1 MNRSLALA
9 LVVLAALG
17 AVLWL
22 RTAEERREVGPVAT
36 PANSTTERNDSALE
50 AALTSEADTEREE
63 AQAAAQQRESARSDA
78 AEDVGLAFGRV
89 VDALRSPAAAV
100 EIELHIDGRVH
111 ARSVSS
117 ERGEF
122 ALRGAP
128 LVEPTSS
135 MVVARAADGTLA
147 RRVVTLG
154 PERLPRYVRRSLDP
168 RGVNCSLM
176 VLAHVHTLEVD
187 VSGAGGEVT
196 LRATSVTQHSLP
208 LANAT
213 LVGDGRVQLSGLPAG
228 LVRIAATTRTH
239 AGLAVVFLP
248 DDRRVALSLAPNVS
262 CAVEVVDARS
272 GAPVAGA
279 ELGLNELWEAPISF
293 GSPLLTGGELHQSVP
308 LERLPVLT
316 DDAGFARIDGLRAG
330 ARYELS
336 ARAKGYLDAPG
347 LPGLRSRTSLALKL
361 DGVTRIELQP
371 VGARTVRWPIETNT
385 VPPPPESAEVEL
397 RFAPGM
403 QFGADDTKVVALGR
417 MRGAELVV
425 ENISCAGQYL
435 GRAPDGSLAALYVS
449 EQSDVGRATHF
460 ERPRAIDVTVRSA
473 AGALVEGVT
482 VQPRNQGNNPLG
494 DFVHT
499 NAAGFARLEGLYPQL
514 VDVYVHDPLEPQRSI
529 LAGSADLREGDG
541 RVEFTLAARFE
552 AIASVSVD
560 GAARLPAEFTCSPPP
575 REELA
580 ATGELRFELAL
591 PATGEAT
598 TVSLSAPGFASAS
611 AKVTPTRDGTPARF
625 RLELVSTGELHVRVN
640 RASDEPVELALEQF
654 SAKSNEW
661 TAPQGMLART
671 SLRVPNGPAGGFRF
685 AGLSVG
691 RWRVFDRVSGSIS
704 SEAELSSAMLG
715 AQVDLSIVPEQWIR
729 GRVVGP
735 PDIDFAQVRVLVDG
749 APVRSP
755 QRALA
760 PGDAPPTGAAVDADG
775 GFEVRVPGD
784 REVVVRPWHPWLA
797 PSAASVLRTRNGRE
811 DVELELIAGR
821 ELRLPIANAELL
833 ARSHLRIAAFE
844 SGAESGPT
852 RWLHATVTDGVARSG
867 ELGPGTWNLWVDA
880 GDDWAP
886 LRLERVRIDERG
898 ATLEPLQFTHG
909 SSLRVRVLTPEGA
922 SPPRLFVS
930 AMHSSEPKFWRSLN
944 SNGESEVVLRG
955 LCAGRFSVSVN
966 AIMGDHSRPA
976 RELEFDGVGEVT
988 IDWTP

>member
-1 MNRSLALA
+1 MNRVLVLA

-22 RTAEERREVGPVAT
+22 KTGEERREVGPVA
-36 PANSTTERNDSALE
+36 PPPNSAKDRNESALE
-50 AALTSEADTEREE
+50 TAITSGADTEREE
-63 AQAAAQQRESARSDA
+63 AQAAAQRLESERSDA
-78 AEDVGLAFGRV
+78 ADNVGLAFGRV
-89 VDALRSPAAAV
+89 VDALRLPAAAV
-100 EIELHIDGRVH
+100 EIELHVDGRVH
-111 ARSVSS
+111 ARSVTS

-122 ALRGAP
+122 ELRGAA
-128 LVEPTSS
+128 LVDPISS
-135 MVVARAADGTLA
+135 MVLARAADGTLA

-154 PERLPRYVRRSLDP
+154 PERLPRYVARS
-168 RGVNCSLM
+168 RGARGENCG
-176 VLAHVHTLEVD
+176 VLVLLPVHTLEVD
-187 VSGAGGEVT
+187 VSGADGEVT
-196 LRATSVTQHSLP
+196 LRATSSASPALL
-208 LANAT
+208 LATAT
-213 LVGDGRVQLSGLPAG
+213 LVGDGRVQLNDLPAA
-228 LVRIAATTRTH
+228 LVRVEATSTTH
-239 AGLAVVFLP
+239 VGLAQALVPV
-248 DDRRVALSLAPNVS
+248 DRRVSLVLEPTVS

-272 GAPVAGA
+272 GAPIASA
-279 ELGLNELWEAPISF
+279 ELGLSELRRIPMTFESRQITTEEYPATF
-293 GSPLLTGGELHQSVP
+293 PLQRP
-308 LERLPVLT
+308 AVLT
-316 DDAGFARIDGLRAG
+316 DDAGFARFDGLRAG

-336 ARAKGYLDAPG
+336 ARAAGYLDAPG
-347 LPGLRSRTSLALKL
+347 PPGLRSKTSLTLKL

-371 VGARTVRWPIETNT
+371 GGARTVRWPIETRS
-385 VPPPPESAEVEL
+385 VPPPPEGAEVEV

-403 QFGADDTKVVALGR
+403 QLGADDTKVVALGR

-425 ENISCAGQYL
+425 ENISFAGQYL

-449 EQSDVGRATHF
+449 EESDVGRATHF

-482 VQPRNQGNNPLG
+482 VQARNQGNNPLG
-494 DFVHT
+494 EFVRT
-499 NAAGFARLEGLYPQL
+499 NAAGFARLGGLYPQL
-514 VDVYVHDPLEPQRSI
+514 VDVQLYDPLEPQRST

-575 REELA
+575 REELP
-580 ATGELRFELAL
+580 ATGELRFELAS
-591 PATGEAT
+591 PAAGEAAA
-598 TVSLSAPGFASAS
+598 VSLSAPGFASAS

-640 RASDEPVELALEQF
+640 RATDEPVELALEQF

-661 TAPQGMLART
+661 SAPQGMLART
-671 SLRVPNGPAGGFRF
+671 SLRVPNGAAGGFRF

-704 SEAELSSAMLG
+704 SEAELSSAVLS
-715 AQVDLSIVPEQWIR
+715 AQVELSIVPEQWIR

-735 PDIDFAQVRVLVDG
+735 PDIDFARVRVLVDG
-749 APVRSP
+749 APVRKP

-811 DVELELIAGR
+811 DVELELVAGR

-909 SSLRVRVLTPEGA
+909 SSLRVRVLTPDGA

>member
-1 MNRSLALA
+1 MNRVLVLA

-22 RTAEERREVGPVAT
+22 RTGEERREVGPVA
-36 PANSTTERNDSALE
+36 PPPNSAKERNDSALE
-50 AALTSEADTEREE
+50 AAATSETETAREE
-63 AQAAAQQRESARSDA
+63 AQAAAPQPESARSHA

-111 ARSVSS
+111 ARGVSS

-128 LVEPTSS
+128 LVEPISS

-154 PERLPRYVRRSLDP
+154 PERLPRYVPRSRDP
-168 RGVNCSLM
+168 RGEDCGVI
-176 VLAHVHTLEVD
+176 VLLPVHTLEVD
-187 VSGAGGEVT
+187 VSGADGEVT
-196 LRATSVTQHSLP
+196 LRATSSASPALL
-208 LANAT
+208 LATAT
-213 LVGDGRVQLSGLPAG
+213 LVGDGRVQLHDLPAG
-228 LVRIAATTRTH
+228 LVRVDAISTTQV
-239 AGLAVVFLP
+239 GLAQALVP
-248 DDRRVALSLAPNVS
+248 NDKRVALVLAPTVTA
-262 CAVEVVDARS
+262 AVEVVDVRS
-272 GAPVAGA
+272 GAPIAGA
-279 ELGLNELWEAPISF
+279 ELGLSELRRIPMTFESRQITTEEYYGTF
-293 GSPLLTGGELHQSVP
+293 PLRRP
-308 LERLPVLT
+308 AVLT
-316 DDAGFARIDGLRAG
+316 DDAGFARLDGLRAG

-347 LPGLRSRTSLALKL
+347 PPGLRSRTSLALKL
-361 DGVTRIELQP
+361 DGVTRLELQP
-371 VGARTVRWPIETNT
+371 VGARTVRWPIETKT

-403 QFGADDTKVVALGR
+403 HLGGDFGVVARGR

-425 ENISCAGQYL
+425 ENLSFAGNYL

-449 EQSDVGRATHF
+449 EESDLGRTTHF

-482 VQPRNQGNNPLG
+482 VQARNQGNNPLG
-494 DFVHT
+494 DFVRT

-514 VDVYVHDPLEPQRSI
+514 ADVYVHDPLEPQRAI

-560 GAARLPAEFTCSPPP
+560 GAARLPAEFTCSPPQ

-591 PATGEAT
+591 PAAGEAAA
-598 TVSLSAPGFASAS
+598 VSLSAPGFASTS

-640 RASDEPVELALEQF
+640 RATDEPVELALEQF
-654 SAKSNEW
+654 SAKSSEW

-685 AGLSVG
+685 AGLSAG

-704 SEAELSSAMLG
+704 SEAELSSAVLS
-715 AQVDLSIVPEQWIR
+715 AQVELSILPEQWIR

-749 APVRSP
+749 APVRKP

-821 ELRLPIANAELL
+821 ELRLPIANVELL

-844 SGAESGPT
+844 AGAESGPT
-852 RWLHATVTDGVARSG
+852 RWLHATVLDGVARSG
-867 ELGPGTWNLWVDA
+867 ELTPGTWDLWVDA

-886 LRLERVRIDERG
+886 LRLERVRIDDGG
-898 ATLEPLQFTHG
+898 AALEPLQFTHG

-922 SPPRLFVS
+922 SPPRLYVS
-930 AMHSSEPKFWRSLN
+930 AMHSSEPKFWRSVN
-944 SNGESEVVLRG
+944 SNGEPEVVLRG